1 MARFGEKE
9 FPASREPYLSKD
21 AVIMILPIANFLV
34 LPAGEGLMRRPTT
47 VTSRD
52 ATQTGHGGPDLD
64 RSPVDTSLLEP

>member
-1 MARFGEKE
+1 
-9 FPASREPYLSKD
+9 
-21 AVIMILPIANFLV
+21 MILPIANFLV